1 MLTFLKKMKDKV
13 QSISLFK
20 QELVFFAAVF
30 VADIILY
37 VLSMK
42 FYVKYSEGV
51 SPIHSSVLCGFSWHL
66 LFSFLFVITNF
77 VYLFTH
83 LTFNDKLIYS
93 DFCQAVFALTIFCIF
108 YLCLS
113 FPFDWVMFMDP
124 PKEDF
129 IPGAFY
135 LQGGG
140 FTEVFFIFFGFSRG
154 VPYLGS
160 VISFYCFFLLIVALI
175 DLLGWGI
182 KEIIFLTRKR
192 KGGE

>member
-37 VLSMK
+37 LMALKSGL
-42 FYVKYSEGV
+42 KYSLNEDRILISFGRWWG
-51 SPIHSSVLCGFSWHL
+51 IHL

-77 VYLFTH
+77 VCLFTH

-93 DFCQAVFALTIFCIF
+93 DFCKAVFALMIFCVF

-113 FPFDWVMFMDP
+113 FPFDWMMFMEP
-124 PKEDF
+124 PKEDMSSGQY
-129 IPGAFY
+129 I
-135 LQGGG
+135 QGGG
-140 FTEVFFIFFGFSRG
+140 FLIVFFSFVAKARNHYRFDFI
-154 VPYLGS
+154 
-160 VISFYCFFLLIVALI
+160 ISSYCFFLLIVALI
-175 DLLGWGI
+175 NLLGWGI

>member
-93 DFCQAVFALTIFCIF
+93 DFCKAVFALTIFCIF

-140 FTEVFFIFFGFSRG
+140 FTEVFFIFLAFQEASLIW
-154 VPYLGS
+154 VA
-160 VISFYCFFLLIVALI
+160 SFRSIVS
-175 DLLGWGI
+175 
-182 KEIIFLTRKR
+182 FC
-192 KGGE
+192 